1 MPTNPQVL
9 GLPVQVDWE
18 KLRITAS
25 FFVPVPL
32 GMTQQLWKQLQAA
45 AAPYGYELLAE
56 EVAEKGM
63 TGLRVWR
70 IR

>member
-9 GLPVQVDWE
+9 GLPIQVDWGT
-18 KLRITAS
+18 LRITAS

-32 GMTQQLWKQLQAA
+32 GMTRKLWEQLQAD